1 MKSSVI
7 KLFLLF
13 VVLFE
18 FALSSD
24 KFTIMAEDLPPF
36 VYINPD
42 TKEPAGIAVRIVQE
56 ISKKMKHSQKV
67 EIMSWNRAYNLI
79 TQNDGY
85 ALFPVSRRPN
95 RENLFAW
102 VGPLLKSTSY
112 FYKRKDSPLNVNS
125 FEDAKRVKTIG
136 VVKNYAGHQLLEK
149 EGFENVIAVGHTKDV
164 IRALVYKRADLVEVG
179 DVFLPFRSKQAN
191 IDYKLL
197 ENTKVKLLE
206 QFQYLAFSENTSKDV
221 IKNWQKTLDKMK
233 QDGTYDK
240 VFKEEFGKALR
251 VFNLE

>member
-1 MKSSVI
+1 MKSLLL
-7 KLFLLF
+7 KLFLVF
-13 VVLFE
+13 FVLFE
-18 FALSSD
+18 FALASE

-36 VYINPD
+36 VYTNPD
-42 TKEPAGIAVRIVQE
+42 TNEPAGIAVRIVQE
-56 ISKKMKHSQKV
+56 ISKIMEHSEKV
-67 EIMSWNRAYNLI
+67 DIMSWNRAYTLI

-95 RENLFAW
+95 REELFTW

-112 FYKRKDSPLNVNS
+112 FYKRKDSTLNITS
-125 FEDAKRVKTIG
+125 LEDAKKVKTIG

-149 EGFENVIAVGHTKDV
+149 EGFENIIAVGHTKDV

-179 DVFLPFRSKQAN
+179 DVFLPFRSKQADV
-191 IDYKLL
+191 DYKLL
-197 ENTKVKLLE
+197 ENTNVKLLE
-206 QFQYLAFSENTSKDV
+206 QYQYLAFSKNTPKGV
-221 IKNWQKTLDKMK
+221 IENWQKTLDKMK

-240 VFKEEFGKALR
+240 IFKEEFKKALK